1 MEEIYFEI
9 QYQMRKVPFTV
20 MIRKLQNLYKEVQG
34 RDWSDGGPLT
44 QQRVRLARGGL
55 SAGETGND
63 LGVVPAKG
71 EALAEGPC
79 EHLLDSIRMGRRKN
93 TKDGTEIDIA
103 SLAMFCPYSR
113 NYRRVANNMLQRGL
127 VRWLPT

>member
-1 MEEIYFEI
+1 
-9 QYQMRKVPFTV
+9 MRKVAFTV

-34 RDWSDGGPLT
+34 GDWSDGGPLT
-44 QQRVRLARGGL
+44 QQRVQLARGGL
-55 SAGETGND
+55 SAGEPGND

-71 EALAEGPC
+71 EALDEEPC
-79 EHLLDSIRMGRRKN
+79 RHLLNSIRRGRRKN

>member
-1 MEEIYFEI
+1 M
-9 QYQMRKVPFTV
+9 V
-20 MIRKLQNLYKEVQG
+20 
-34 RDWSDGGPLT
+34 
-44 QQRVRLARGGL
+44 RGGL

-71 EALAEGPC
+71 EALAEEPC
-79 EHLLDSIRMGRRKN
+79 GHLLDSIRRGRRKN
-93 TKDGTEIDIA
+93 TKDDTENGIA

-113 NYRRVANNMLQRGL
+113 NCRRLAKNMLQRGL